1 MRMTVFNQIDIDAA
15 LQCTWQCKI
24 TVIIWDGHE
33 VGLLLRRRAE
43 GKIVILP
50 MMIFVRE
57 PSALLALLK

>member
-1 MRMTVFNQIDIDAA
+1 MRVAVFNQINIDAD
-15 LQCTWQCKI
+15 LQCTCQCKI

-33 VGLLLRRRAE
+33 VGLLLRRGAK

-50 MMIFVRE
+50 MRIFVRE